1 MDPRNLPPDV
11 AFARMSSQSGYWV
24 LKTSEAGAH
33 KPQAGPA
40 QQKLGADLI
49 ELMTRYQAADV
60 SAADELVACVTPML
74 SRYFYALSGN
84 ARHLEDVLQEC
95 WLRIHRARQ
104 SYHPGE
110 PVLPWLF
117 SIARH
122 ARVDHYRK
130 WQRSAGRESSIDS
143 STNEPTTDP
152 RRGIEDSL
160 QARAILR
167 LLDHLPAAQREV
179 LLMLKMNDMSVEEIA
194 LATGSTVPAVKQKA
208 YRAYQSLRSS
218 LGLATRK
225 GGEKGEGLGD
235 IAV

>member
-1 MDPRNLPPDV
+1 
-11 AFARMSSQSGYWV
+11 MSTQSGYWV
-24 LKTSEAGAH
+24 LKTSESGAH
-33 KPQAGPA
+33 KPQTGPA
-40 QQKLGADLI
+40 QQKLGEDLI
-49 ELMTRYQAADV
+49 ELMARYQAADA

-208 YRAYQSLRSS
+208 YRAYQSLRSA

-225 GGEKGEGLGD
+225 SGEKGEGLGD